1 MPWNEFEL
9 TKRRWNY
16 SSTGRKM
23 VQNLPHSYPVI
34 HLSQRKMYSVV
45 VKIQWNRV
53 RQFGFHDFIKIIE
66 STRTQIRQA
75 NWRFEL
81 ADAADY
87 DDTIMSLKA
96 RRKQDKLISN
106 HKKKE
111 KKRNGETRR
120 EMKRTSQRSTDFMI
134 SFPNSFDSL
143 SFLFWSRKTWNWSW
157 IDWTTYFDGK
167 SANPER
173 RPPHSDHLL
182 GGINLV
188 FSCFVCSW
196 FFVLCA
202 KRVLLY
208 KNTKGITDGPI
219 K

>member
-1 MPWNEFEL
+1 MEFEL

-111 KKRNGETRR
+111 KNETGRR
-120 EMKRTSQRSTDFMI
+120 E
-134 SFPNSFDSL
+134 
-143 SFLFWSRKTWNWSW
+143 
-157 IDWTTYFDGK
+157 
-167 SANPER
+167 ER
-173 RPPHSDHLL
+173 WRGLHKDRL
-182 GGINLV
+182 I
-188 FSCFVCSW
+188 SW
-196 FFVLCA
+196 FPFLILLIHFLSYFEVERHGIEVELIEQLTLTGNQPIQSVGLLTRITCWVELIWFFLVLFALDFLCCVQ
-202 KRVLLY
+202 REFY
-208 KNTKGITDGPI
+208 FTRTQKGSLMVP
-219 K
+219 